1 MASPAAENM
10 QNGISTPPATA
21 NAPTLSPPTQ
31 QPPPSQPQSSQQQQS
46 QTNGGGTNPNTTTTS
61 TAAAMNP
68 AFPGTSLS
76 DPGTSKRPRDARL
89 IHLILANMG
98 VHAYTERVPLQLLDF
113 AYRYT
118 SSILSDAISYEP
130 PLPTT
135 SGSKKRAAGGAAAT
149 GGAGGEGDSGE
160 GVSLA
165 ALRTAVGARAAG
177 TFQATLGKEF
187 MSEVAQE
194 RNRIALPRVEREF
207 GIRLPPE
214 RYCFTGVGWGVKG
227 AWEDEEEVGD
237 EGVGDDDEMDLDG
250 GAGNGG
256 GGGFG
261 GGPVGAITNGGTKE
275 EAKDTDMGGM
285 DEEEE
290 EADDDEFEEA
300 MGINRENNP

>member
-1 MASPAAENM
+1 MASPAAETM

-31 QPPPSQPQSSQQQQS
+31 QPSQPTAQPSQQS
-46 QTNGGGTNPNTTTTS
+46 NGVS
-61 TAAAMNP
+61 TAAPMNP
-68 AFPGTSLS
+68 AFPPNSLS

-135 SGSKKRAAGGAAAT
+135 SGSKKRGANAD
-149 GGAGGEGDSGE
+149 GSGE
-160 GVSLA
+160 DGVSLN
-165 ALRTAVGARAAG
+165 ALRTAVGARAASAFN
-177 TFQATLGKEF
+177 TSLGKDF

-227 AWEDEEEVGD
+227 AWEEEIEDAGEDEDMEVDGD
-237 EGVGDDDEMDLDG
+237 
-250 GAGNGG
+250 
-256 GGGFG
+256 GFG
-261 GGPVGAITNGGTKE
+261 GGPVGTVNGTTAPNAAAE
-275 EAKDTDMGGM
+275 TEAKDTDMGGM
-285 DEEEE
+285 DEEDEE
-290 EADDDEFEEA
+290 VDDDEFEEA
-300 MGINRENNP
+300 MGINRENNA

>member
-1 MASPAAENM
+1 
-10 QNGISTPPATA
+10 
-21 NAPTLSPPTQ
+21 
-31 QPPPSQPQSSQQQQS
+31 
-46 QTNGGGTNPNTTTTS
+46 
-61 TAAAMNP
+61 MNP
-68 AFPGTSLS
+68 AFPPTSLS

-135 SGSKKRAAGGAAAT
+135 SGSKKRGANAD
-149 GGAGGEGDSGE
+149 GSGE
-160 GVSLA
+160 DAVSLN

-177 TFQATLGKEF
+177 AFNTSLGKEF

-227 AWEDEEEVGD
+227 AWEESVEDEGGD
-237 EGVGDDDEMDLDG
+237 EDMEVDG
-250 GAGNGG
+250 EGAG
-256 GGGFG
+256 FA
-261 GGPVGAITNGGTKE
+261 GGPVGTVNGAPAVET

-285 DEEEE
+285 EEDEEV
-290 EADDDEFEEA
+290 DDDEFEEA
-300 MGINRENNP
+300 MGINQENNA

>member
-1 MASPAAENM
+1 
-10 QNGISTPPATA
+10 
-21 NAPTLSPPTQ
+21 
-31 QPPPSQPQSSQQQQS
+31 
-46 QTNGGGTNPNTTTTS
+46 
-61 TAAAMNP
+61 MNP
-68 AFPGTSLS
+68 AFPPTSLS

-135 SGSKKRAAGGAAAT
+135 SGSKKRGANADGT
-149 GGAGGEGDSGE
+149 GEDGI
-160 GVSLA
+160 SLN
-165 ALRTAVGARAAG
+165 ALRTAVGARAASAFN
-177 TFQATLGKEF
+177 TSLGKEF

-207 GIRLPPE
+207 GVRLPPE

-227 AWEDEEEVGD
+227 AWEEEIEEADADEDMEV
-237 EGVGDDDEMDLDG
+237 DD
-250 GAGNGG
+250 
-256 GGGFG
+256 GFA
-261 GGPVGAITNGGTKE
+261 GGPVAAVNGNGTGAANAGGADA

-290 EADDDEFEEA
+290 QDDDEFEEA
-300 MGINRENNP
+300 MGIREGNP

>member
-31 QPPPSQPQSSQQQQS
+31 LPPPSQPQPSQQQQS
-46 QTNGGGTNPNTTTTS
+46 QTNGGTNPNTTTTS

-227 AWEDEEEVGD
+227 AWEDEEEVAD

-250 GAGNGG
+250 GGAGN

>member
-1 MASPAAENM
+1 
-10 QNGISTPPATA
+10 
-21 NAPTLSPPTQ
+21 
-31 QPPPSQPQSSQQQQS
+31 
-46 QTNGGGTNPNTTTTS
+46 
-61 TAAAMNP
+61 MNP
-68 AFPGTSLS
+68 AFPPTSLS

-118 SSILSDAISYEP
+118 SSILSDALSYEP

-135 SGSKKRAAGGAAAT
+135 SGTKKRAAA
-149 GGAGGEGDSGE
+149 GEGEGE
-160 GVSLA
+160 GISLA

-177 TFQATLGKEF
+177 TFQPNLGKEF

-214 RYCFTGVGWGVKG
+214 RYCFTGVGWGLKG
-227 AWEDEEEVGD
+227 AWTEEIEDGD
-237 EGVGDDDEMDLDG
+237 EDMDVDG
-250 GAGNGG
+250 EGEGG
-256 GGGFG
+256 GLGFG
-261 GGPVGAITNGGTKE
+261 GPVAAVNGSSNTAADDKDG

-285 DEEEE
+285 DDEEE

-300 MGINRENNP
+300 MGINRENNS

>member
-31 QPPPSQPQSSQQQQS
+31 QPPPTQAQQQQQQPSQQQS
-46 QTNGGGTNPNTTTTS
+46 QTNGGTNPNTTAT

-135 SGSKKRAAGGAAAT
+135 SGSKKRAAGGGAAA
-149 GGAGGEGDSGE
+149 GEGDSGE

-227 AWEDEEEVGD
+227 AWEDDEVVD
-237 EGVGDDDEMDLDG
+237 EGVGDEDEMDLDG
-250 GAGNGG
+250 GGGAGNG

-261 GGPVGAITNGGTKE
+261 GGPVGAITNGGRKE
-275 EAKDTDMGGM
+275 EGEAKDTDMGGM
-285 DEEEE
+285 EEEE
-290 EADDDEFEEA
+290 EADDEEFEEA